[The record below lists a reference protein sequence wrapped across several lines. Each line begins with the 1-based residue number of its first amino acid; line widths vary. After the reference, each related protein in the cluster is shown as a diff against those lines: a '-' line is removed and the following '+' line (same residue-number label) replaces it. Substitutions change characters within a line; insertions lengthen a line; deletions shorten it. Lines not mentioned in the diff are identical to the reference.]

1 MNRFFSPAAR
11 PSRFLTS
18 LLVVLAG
25 CALADEPSPVLQAR
39 LLKVTDGDSLRVQL
53 DSGPIEIRLHG
64 IDAPEVRPR
73 RQRFGPEAT
82 KVLTSLLTT
91 TALEIEPVEQ
101 DRYDRMVAR
110 VFVNGRDVNAAMLEA
125 GFAWAYRDYLDS
137 ATRHYCDLEAVA
149 RDAGR
154 GIWVGDPAGW
164 HAPWEFRRSRGAGS
178 PRTDFS
184 GETAAACRTAIPASR
199 PGASAL
205 QPAPGNCRI
214 KGNINARGERIYH
227 LPGSRSYEATKIN
240 NSKGER
246 WFCTEAE
253 ARAAGWRAPYNPR

>member
-1 MNRFFSPAAR
+1 MDQPGSVTFFIRHLHGSLLLVLAVFSGSDSGAALAAPAADPR
-11 PSRFLTS
+11 AEPG
-18 LLVVLAG
+18 LVL
-25 CALADEPSPVLQAR
+25 SAR

-64 IDAPEVRPR
+64 IDAPELRPR

-91 TALEIEPVEQ
+91 TALEVEPVEQ

-110 VFVNGRDVNAAMLEA
+110 VFVNGRDINAAMLEA

-137 ATRHYCDLEAVA
+137 DTRHYCDLEAAA

-154 GIWVGDPAGW
+154 GIWVGDPADW
-164 HAPWEFRRSRGAGS
+164 HAPWEFRRSRGAAS

-184 GETAAACRTAIPASR
+184 GETAAACRAAIPATR
-199 PGASAL
+199 PAAAASL
-205 QPAPGNCRI
+205 PAPGNCRAPCA
-214 KGNINARGERIYH
+214 AR
-227 LPGSRSYEATKIN
+227 
-240 NSKGER
+240 
-246 WFCTEAE
+246 
-253 ARAAGWRAPYNPR
+253 